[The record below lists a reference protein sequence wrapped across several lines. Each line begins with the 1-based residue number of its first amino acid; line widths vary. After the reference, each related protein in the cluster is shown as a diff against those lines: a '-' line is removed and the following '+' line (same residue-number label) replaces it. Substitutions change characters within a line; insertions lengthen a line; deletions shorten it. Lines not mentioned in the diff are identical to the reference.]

1 MVRWPEHLFTG
12 AEFLSF
18 ASVLLRQREI
28 KRSRLVTC
36 KRVRAVIRFIKGKA
50 GAARYTCDTS
60 CRIRHAN
67 FFSHHKRERRVS
79 LTVIAQRMGN
89 TSFQRL
95 VTGLVL
101 STLLVGC
108 SSTKSSNVRVVDRNN
123 AVAQRPTVTTGQYV
137 VRPGD
142 TMFSIAFRYGWDYK
156 ALAARNNIP
165 TPYTIHPG
173 QTIRFDGR
181 TGSTPTAVVSNSSSS
196 PSSSSKTTVIRRQAN
211 GTTTTTVTGSGAGS
225 TGAAPSVASKSAPTP
240 LPPAGPAPTGWGWP
254 SNGILIGKFSSNGS
268 LNKGIDIAG
277 DLGQPVLAAS
287 DGTVVYAGS
296 GLRGYGELVII
307 KHSETYV
314 SAYGHNR
321 RLLVREGQ
329 QVKVGQTIAEMGS
342 TGTDRVKL
350 HFEIRRQGKPVDPL
364 QFLPRR

>member
-1 MVRWPEHLFTG
+1 MGKT
-12 AEFLSF
+12 
-18 ASVLLRQREI
+18 SV
-28 KRSRLVTC
+28 
-36 KRVRAVIRFIKGKA
+36 
-50 GAARYTCDTS
+50 
-60 CRIRHAN
+60 
-67 FFSHHKRERRVS
+67 
-79 LTVIAQRMGN
+79 
-89 TSFQRL
+89 QRL
-95 VTGLVL
+95 MIGLAL
-101 STLLVGC
+101 SALLAGC
-108 SSTKSSNVRVVDRNN
+108 SSASKNGVRVVDRNGN
-123 AVAQRPTVTTGQYV
+123 ATTAASAAPQRPMTTTGQHVV
-137 VRPGD
+137 VRGD
-142 TMFSIAFRYGWDYK
+142 TLFSIAFRYGWDWK

-165 TPYTIHPG
+165 EPYTIHVG
-173 QTIRFDGR
+173 QAIRFDGR
-181 TGSTPTAVVSNSSSS
+181 SNSTPAVATSTTTSSS
-196 PSSSSKTTVIRRQAN
+196 SSSSKITITRRPVTAA
-211 GTTTTTVTGSGAGS
+211 GTP
-225 TGAAPSVASKSAPTP
+225 AATSSATPAATAAATPTP
-240 LPPAGPAPTGWGWP
+240 PPGPAPKGWAWP

-287 DGTVVYAGS
+287 DGSVVYAGS

-307 KHSETYV
+307 KHSDTYV

>member
-1 MVRWPEHLFTG
+1 M
-12 AEFLSF
+12 
-18 ASVLLRQREI
+18 
-28 KRSRLVTC
+28 
-36 KRVRAVIRFIKGKA
+36 
-50 GAARYTCDTS
+50 
-60 CRIRHAN
+60 
-67 FFSHHKRERRVS
+67 S
-79 LTVIAQRMGN
+79 LTVIAQRMGI

-108 SSTKSSNVRVVDRNN
+108 SSTKSGAVRVVDRNN
-123 AVAQRPTVTTGQYV
+123 AVAQRPAVTTGQYV
-137 VRPGD
+137 VRPKD
-142 TMFSIAFRYGWDYK
+142 TLFSIAFRYGWDYK

-181 TGSTPTAVVSNSSSS
+181 TGSTPTAVVSPADSA
-196 PSSSSKTTVIRRQAN
+196 PSSSSKTTVIRRQPN
-211 GTTTTTVTGSGAGS
+211 GATTTTAVV
-225 TGAAPSVASKSAPTP
+225 APSVANKPAPAP
-240 LPPAGPAPTGWGWP
+240 MPPAGPAPTGWGWP

-307 KHSETYV
+307 KHSDTYV

>member
-1 MVRWPEHLFTG
+1 MSRTVI
-12 AEFLSF
+12 
-18 ASVLLRQREI
+18 RQR
-28 KRSRLVTC
+28 S
-36 KRVRAVIRFIKGKA
+36 
-50 GAARYTCDTS
+50 YS
-60 CRIRHAN
+60 
-67 FFSHHKRERRVS
+67 
-79 LTVIAQRMGN
+79 

-95 VTGLVL
+95 VIGIAL
-101 STLLVGC
+101 SVLLVGC
-108 SSTKSSNVRVVDRNN
+108 SSAPSGGVRVVDRNSN
-123 AVAQRPTVTTGQYV
+123 AAPQRPTVTTGQYV
-137 VRPGD
+137 VRRGD
-142 TMFSIAFRYGWDYK
+142 TLFSIAFRYGWDYK
-156 ALAARNNIP
+156 ALAARNQIP
-165 TPYTIHPG
+165 EPYTIRPG

-181 TGSTPTAVVSNSSSS
+181 SNSTSSAVASSS
-196 PSSSSKTTVIRRQAN
+196 GTVRPPVASTTTSTTTSPSGSVKTTVISKPV
-211 GTTTTTVTGSGAGS
+211 TVV
-225 TGAAPSVASKSAPTP
+225 P
-240 LPPAGPAPTGWGWP
+240 PPAGSSTVPAGPSPKGWTWP

-287 DGTVVYAGS
+287 DGSVVYAGS

-307 KHSETYV
+307 KHSDTYV

-329 QVKVGQTIAEMGS
+329 QVKAGQTIAEMGS

>member
-1 MVRWPEHLFTG
+1 
-12 AEFLSF
+12 
-18 ASVLLRQREI
+18 
-28 KRSRLVTC
+28 
-36 KRVRAVIRFIKGKA
+36 
-50 GAARYTCDTS
+50 
-60 CRIRHAN
+60 
-67 FFSHHKRERRVS
+67 VS
-79 LTVIAQRMGN
+79 LTVIRQRMSI

-95 VTGLVL
+95 VIGIAFGIFLA
-101 STLLVGC
+101 GC
-108 SSTKSSNVRVVDRNN
+108 SSTPSGGVRVVDRNK
-123 AVAQRPTVTTGQYV
+123 AAPQRQAVTTGQYV
-137 VRPGD
+137 VRRSD
-142 TMFSIAFRYGWDYK
+142 TLFSIAFRYGWDWK
-156 ALAARNNIP
+156 ALAERNQIP
-165 TPYTIHPG
+165 APYTIHPG

-181 TGSTPTAVVSNSSSS
+181 SSSAPTS
-196 PSSSSKTTVIRRQAN
+196 VASTSDVAPSGSIKTTVISRPI
-211 GTTTTTVTGSGAGS
+211 GVVPVIIP
-225 TGAAPSVASKSAPTP
+225 APSGTP
-240 LPPAGPAPTGWGWP
+240 ATTPIQAVGRSPTGWAWP

-287 DGTVVYAGS
+287 DGSVVYAGS

-307 KHSETYV
+307 KHSDTYV

-364 QFLPRR
+364 EFLPRR

>member
-1 MVRWPEHLFTG
+1 M
-12 AEFLSF
+12 
-18 ASVLLRQREI
+18 
-28 KRSRLVTC
+28 
-36 KRVRAVIRFIKGKA
+36 
-50 GAARYTCDTS
+50 
-60 CRIRHAN
+60 
-67 FFSHHKRERRVS
+67 S
-79 LTVIAQRMGN
+79 LTVIAQRMGK
-89 TSFQRL
+89 TSYQRL

-108 SSTKSSNVRVVDRNN
+108 SSNKSSDVRVVDSNN
-123 AVAQRPTVTTGQYV
+123 AVAQRPAVTTGQYV
-137 VRPGD
+137 VRPKD
-142 TMFSIAFRYGWDYK
+142 TLFSIAFRYGWDYK

-181 TGSTPTAVVSNSSSS
+181 TGSTPTLVASSSDS
-196 PSSSSKTTVIRRQAN
+196 TPSSSLKTTVIRRQAN
-211 GTTTTTVTGSGAGS
+211 GATTS
-225 TGAAPSVASKSAPTP
+225 TAVVAPSVASKPTP
-240 LPPAGPAPTGWGWP
+240 APMPPAGPAPTGWGWP

-307 KHSETYV
+307 KHSDTYV